1 MSQYDLTSAVAQHLD
16 RHLVFPL
23 LEFLGSKG
31 LYDAADIEAAKLAL
45 IEKTNMVDYA
55 VDIYQ
60 QLNQTD
66 EVPEALVARRSD
78 VVSRLKSLESAV
90 RPITEFLSNEENVKL
105 LKQDKTQN
113 QAFLQ
118 KEFSIGP
125 EQVDALYH
133 FAKWN
138 FECGN
143 YSAAAEYLYHYRTLS
158 TNPERTVSSLWGKVA
173 ADILLQEFG
182 PAMDDILKLKEM
194 IDVDTFAPVAKQLQ
208 QKAWLMHWS
217 LFVFFN
223 HENGL
228 NALIDLFM
236 QDRYLTAIQ
245 LTSQHLLRYLAVAV
259 VVNKRRR
266 NVLAD
271 LKRVISQEAYEYS
284 DPVTEFVRCLFVDCD
299 FDGAQEQLAKCEE
312 VLDNDF
318 FLVAAK
324 DAFMEAARQF
334 LFENYCR
341 IHQAISIRSLSEKL
355 GMDEE
360 ATEKWIVNL
369 VRNARLNAKID
380 SKAGTVV
387 MQNQTLGA
395 YEQLLERARG
405 LGLRT
410 LDLSNAVFGAMRAA

>member
-1 MSQYDLTSAVAQHLD
+1 MAQYDLTPVLAKHLD

-23 LEFLGSKG
+23 LEFLGTRA
-31 LYDAADIEAAKLAL
+31 LYDAADIEAAKLQL

-60 QLNQTD
+60 QLNGTD
-66 EVPEALVARRSD
+66 EVPESLLQRRVD
-78 VVSRLKSLESAV
+78 VVSKLKSLESAV
-90 RPITEFLSNEENVKL
+90 KPITEFLSNEDNVNL

-113 QAFLQ
+113 QAFLL
-118 KEFSIGP
+118 KEFQIGP

-158 TNPERTVSSLWGKVA
+158 TNPERTVASLWGKVA

-182 PAMDDILKLKEM
+182 SAMDDILKLKEL

-223 HENGL
+223 HESGL

-266 NVLAD
+266 NVLND
-271 LKRVISQEAYEYS
+271 LKRVVAQEAYEYS
-284 DPVTEFVRCLFVDCD
+284 DPVTEFVRCLFVDYD
-299 FDGAQEQLAKCEE
+299 FDGAQAQLAKCEE
-312 VLDNDF
+312 VLENDF

-341 IHQAISIRSLSEKL
+341 IHQV
-355 GMDEE
+355 G
-360 ATEKWIVNL
+360 
-369 VRNARLNAKID
+369 ARLLICCTAC
-380 SKAGTVV
+380 G
-387 MQNQTLGA
+387 
-395 YEQLLERARG
+395 
-405 LGLRT
+405 
-410 LDLSNAVFGAMRAA
+410 